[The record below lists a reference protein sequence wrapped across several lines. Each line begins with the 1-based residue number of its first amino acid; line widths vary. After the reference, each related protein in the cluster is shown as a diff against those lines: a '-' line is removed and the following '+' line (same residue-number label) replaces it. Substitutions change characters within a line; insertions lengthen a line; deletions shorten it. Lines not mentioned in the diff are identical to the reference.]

1 MNSNQDPIV
10 IALSL
15 AHLAVSNSITHCP
28 VFWSH
33 RNARFQY
40 VSSLKCHCY
49 TLLLPSSNP
58 RWAERFELMCEE
70 FAWTAPGVS
79 QAQFEEF
86 LGDEVDYTDDDSR
99 LYLWDVK

>member
-1 MNSNQDPIV
+1 MEPQERE
-10 IALSL
+10 
-15 AHLAVSNSITHCP
+15 VSIL
-28 VFWSH
+28 
-33 RNARFQY
+33 Y

-99 LYLWDVK
+99 RYLWDVK

>member
-1 MNSNQDPIV
+1 
-10 IALSL
+10 
-15 AHLAVSNSITHCP
+15 
-28 VFWSH
+28 
-33 RNARFQY
+33 
-40 VSSLKCHCY
+40 
-49 TLLLPSSNP
+49 
-58 RWAERFELMCEE
+58 MCEE